1 MKKLRFK
8 IVQLVAMVGL
18 LIAGIGVS
26 VALASNG
33 NGPPSSPPGQGECEH
48 GNSGQE
54 CKPDPQPEHGQE
66 CDEHGPNEGGVNE
79 DHCLSTTTTTTPSTS
94 TTTTTPSTS
103 TTTTTPSTSTTT
115 TTTPCT
121 EAHPCGGDCEE
132 DHGPLDCT
140 TSTTTTT
147 TPETTTTTPTTP
159 GCGVGA
165 GKDGK
170 PGNDDCAT
178 STTTTPTPSTS
189 TTTPSTSSTTTTTTV
204 LGTTT
209 TESSGGVAPAA
220 SSSKP
225 KQGVKGEVAS
235 ATAGELPFTGFPAWI
250 LAIAGS
256 MLLLSGLGMRRFAK
270 QDSAE

>member
-26 VALASNG
+26 VALADNG

-48 GNSGQE
+48 GNSGQD
-54 CKPDPQPEHGQE
+54 CKPDPQPEHGQD

-94 TTTTTPSTS
+94 TTTTT
-103 TTTTTPSTSTTT
+103 TPD
-115 TTTPCT
+115 CT

-147 TPETTTTTPTTP
+147 TPHG
-159 GCGVGA
+159 GCGVA
-165 GKDGK
+165 GKDGE

-178 STTTTPTPSTS
+178 STTTPRTS
-189 TTTPSTSSTTTTTTV
+189 TTTPSTSSTTTTTSV

-209 TESSGGVAPAA
+209 TESSGGAAPAA
-220 SSSKP
+220 SVAKP
-225 KQGVKGEVAS
+225 KHGVKGQVRS
-235 ATAGELPFTGFPAWI
+235 ATAGQLPFTGFPAWI
-250 LAIAGS
+250 LAIAGF
-256 MLLLSGLGMRRFAK
+256 MLMLSGLGMRRFAT
-270 QDSAE
+270 QRLSD

>member
-8 IVQLVAMVGL
+8 IVQVVAMVGFL
-18 LIAGIGVS
+18 TAGIGVS

-48 GNSGQE
+48 GNSGKE
-54 CKPDPQPEHGQE
+54 CKPDPQPEHGQDCE
-66 CDEHGPNEGGVNE
+66 EHGPNQGGVNE

-94 TTTTTPSTS
+94 TTTTT
-103 TTTTTPSTSTTT
+103 TPD
-115 TTTPCT
+115 CT

-147 TPETTTTTPTTP
+147 TPETTTTTPHG
-159 GCGVGA
+159 GCGVA
-165 GKDGK
+165 GKDGE

-178 STTTTPTPSTS
+178 STTTTTTPSTS
-189 TTTPSTSSTTTTTTV
+189 TTTPSTSSTTTTTSV

-209 TESSGGVAPAA
+209 TESSGGAAPATSVA
-220 SSSKP
+220 KP
-225 KQGVKGEVAS
+225 KHEVKGQVAS
-235 ATAGELPFTGFPAWI
+235 ATAGQLPFTGFPAWI
-250 LAIAGS
+250 LALAGC
-256 MLLLSGLGMRRFAK
+256 MLMLSGLGMRRFAT
-270 QDSAE
+270 QRLSD

>member
-26 VALASNG
+26 VALADNG

-48 GNSGQE
+48 GNSGQD
-54 CKPDPQPEHGQE
+54 CKPDPQPEHGQD

-94 TTTTTPSTS
+94 TTTTT
-103 TTTTTPSTSTTT
+103 TPD
-115 TTTPCT
+115 CT

-147 TPETTTTTPTTP
+147 TPETTTTR
-159 GCGVGA
+159 GA
-165 GKDGK
+165 S
-170 PGNDDCAT
+170 PPVT
-178 STTTTPTPSTS
+178 STV
-189 TTTPSTSSTTTTTTV
+189 STTTTTTPTTTASSTTTTAV

-209 TESSGGVAPAA
+209 TESSGGAAPAA
-220 SSSKP
+220 SVAKP
-225 KQGVKGEVAS
+225 KHGVKGQVRS
-235 ATAGELPFTGFPAWI
+235 ATAGQLPFTGFPAWI

-256 MLLLSGLGMRRFAK
+256 MLLLSGLGIRRFATK
-270 QDSAE
+270 NLSD